1 MKEKYQVLAI
11 VLKGLDQ
18 KLSFKLNMNQMLVLM
33 GVWVFDWCWLMGQ
46 IKPKI
51 FEKFV
56 LDLKDLNI
64 NMMSFLGENED
75 PLEGFV
81 PQRDNMSYNSSI
93 EVVGSDRC
101 Q

>member
-1 MKEKYQVLAI
+1 MKEKYQVSTI

-56 LDLKDLNI
+56 LDLNI
-64 NMMSFLGENED
+64 NMMSFLRENED

-81 PQRDNMSYNSSI
+81 PQRDNMSYN

>member
-1 MKEKYQVLAI
+1 MEEKYRVLAI

-18 KLSFKLNMNQMLVLM
+18 KLSFKLNMNQVLM
-33 GVWVFDWCWLMGQ
+33 GVWVFDWCWLMVQ

-56 LDLKDLNI
+56 LDLNI
-64 NMMSFLGENED
+64 NMVSLLRENED

-81 PQRDNMSYNSSI
+81 SQRVNMS
-93 EVVGSDRC
+93 
-101 Q
+101 